1 MVGEMSNPNEFPAWH
16 PAALGESEDLL
27 CSTTYATADA
37 ERVGVP
43 YGGSKTSSAQQNTL
57 QKSTLQRTS
66 RTTGSSEKSKPGG
79 ASRPRKY
86 REGYKKGFRKPKPNP
101 HSPFAPSFGAV
112 TEEPKKPVRKKSQVQ
127 FRADSSLAQA
137 DDALPND
144 DLLVQ
149 GTTPGEG
156 GRKSAKQPETEFTQ
170 AKNIVLNQLAA
181 SAKSRAQLQK
191 KLADKE
197 INPDVAE
204 DVLQRF
210 EDVKLIND
218 EEFAQMYVR
227 TRANVKKLS
236 RNAIRRELKQKGVE
250 GELAEVALEQRS
262 DEDERADAHELVRKK
277 IRPSMDFSD
286 RSEKDKIMRRLVSM
300 LARKGYPSGMAFSVV
315 REEIDAYVEE
325 QGIESAD
332 SFSDYF

>member
-1 MVGEMSNPNEFPAWH
+1 MSNPNEFPAWH
-16 PAALGESEDLL
+16 PAALGESEDLPGT
-27 CSTTYATADA
+27 TTYATADA

-57 QKSTLQRTS
+57 QKSTLQRGSRATGTS
-66 RTTGSSEKSKPGG
+66 EGSKTGG
-79 ASRPRKY
+79 ASRPRRY

-101 HSPFAPSFGAV
+101 HSPFAPAFGAAP
-112 TEEPKKPVRKKSQVQ
+112 EEPKKPARKKSQVQ

-137 DDALPND
+137 DDALPSD
-144 DLLVQ
+144 ELLIQ
-149 GTTPGEG
+149 GTTPGG
-156 GRKSAKQPETEFTQ
+156 RGRKSAKQPESEFTQ

-197 INPDVAE
+197 ISPEVAE

-262 DEDERADAHELVRKK
+262 EEDERADAHELVRKK

-325 QGIESAD
+325 QGIDSAD